1 MYHNTRQ
8 QIFRV
13 DNKRTAT
20 FSANKILI
28 DGGTGLIKVPLD
40 KWDKWHEWI
49 TDYYWTN
56 DITQVKQWT
65 YANAI
70 KGLEAQPN
78 KNLKK

>member
-13 DNKRTAT
+13 DNKRMAIY
-20 FSANKILI
+20 NKILI

-40 KWDKWHEWI
+40 KWDKWHELI
-49 TDYYWTN
+49 TDYYRTN

-70 KGLEAQPN
+70 QGLEARPN

>member
-1 MYHNTRQ
+1 MYHNMRQ
-8 QIFRV
+8 QIFQV
-13 DNKRTAT
+13 DNKRTAIY
-20 FSANKILI
+20 NKILI

-40 KWDKWHEWI
+40 KWDKWHELI
-49 TDYYWTN
+49 TDYYQTN

>member
-8 QIFRV
+8 QIFRG
-13 DNKRTAT
+13 DNKRTAIY
-20 FSANKILI
+20 NKILI
-28 DGGTGLIKVPLD
+28 DGSTVLIKVPLD
-40 KWDKWHEWI
+40 KWDKWHELI
-49 TDYYWTN
+49 TDDYWTN

-70 KGLEAQPN
+70 QGLEARPN